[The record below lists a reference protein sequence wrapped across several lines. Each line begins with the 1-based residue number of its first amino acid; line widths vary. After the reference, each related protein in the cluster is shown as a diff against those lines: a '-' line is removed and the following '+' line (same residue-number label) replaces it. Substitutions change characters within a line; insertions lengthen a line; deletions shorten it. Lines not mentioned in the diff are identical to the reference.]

1 MEKKKKLEKKGECQ
15 SSGSSSE
22 SDNEKENSVV
32 QKKVRILPKAEGSR
46 WELPEDMPKYAN
58 NFSQLYIPENDL
70 EKNVTKYS
78 PAPSNIGRSNDTDH
92 SYPAATSVK

>member
-15 SSGSSSE
+15 SLGSSSE

-58 NFSQLYIPENDL
+58 NFFQLYIPENDL
-70 EKNVTKYS
+70 EK
-78 PAPSNIGRSNDTDH
+78 
-92 SYPAATSVK
+92 TSQNTVQLPRT